1 MGAKLTLRRR
11 MERNRA
17 ESLGRDV
24 ASKHNNA
31 HSFEEHGGR
40 IWELKKIYTNK
51 EKEISD
57 SA

>member
-1 MGAKLTLRRR
+1 

-24 ASKHNNA
+24 ASKHNA
-31 HSFEEHGGR
+31 HGFEEHGGR

-51 EKEISD
+51 EKEILD